1 MISYKINPDN
11 KRKNY
16 SAYITYSKER
26 EAALAILC
34 VDSLMIKG
42 KIIRAF
48 FGTTK
53 YCSYFLN
60 NSKCQNLEKCFFLH
74 QLANDDDIILDS
86 ERDFTYNQHLNLSKK
101 ILKLSS
107 PEDIEILR
115 KMEKPKKNVFPPV
128 EYIFMSE
135 EEKEKYLEKRGI
147 SYIKNYNNEKDE
159 RLLNNINNNDLEEK
173 YYDNCDYSINSVNI
187 SDKYNNNRD
196 ININEQKSLSNS
208 SYLKGDIYI
217 DMYKDPLFLSKIF
230 SNSIKHILLA
240 KPYFNNINS
249 DFLKKMEF
257 DYFKKDLMNQG
268 INIYSLLNG
277 CLDCIN

>member
-115 KMEKPKKNVFPPV
+115 KMEKPKKTYFHQLN
-128 EYIFMSE
+128 IF
-135 EEKEKYLEKRGI
+135 L
-147 SYIKNYNNEKDE
+147 
-159 RLLNNINNNDLEEK
+159 
-173 YYDNCDYSINSVNI
+173 
-187 SDKYNNNRD
+187 
-196 ININEQKSLSNS
+196 
-208 SYLKGDIYI
+208 
-217 DMYKDPLFLSKIF
+217 
-230 SNSIKHILLA
+230 
-240 KPYFNNINS
+240 
-249 DFLKKMEF
+249 
-257 DYFKKDLMNQG
+257 
-268 INIYSLLNG
+268 
-277 CLDCIN
+277 

>member
-26 EAALAILC
+26 EAALSILC

-128 EYIFMSE
+128 EYIFMIE

-257 DYFKKDLMNQG
+257 DYFKKDLMKQG

>member
-48 FGTTK
+48 SGTTK

-135 EEKEKYLEKRGI
+135 EEKEKYLEKRCI

-187 SDKYNNNRD
+187 SDKYNNN
-196 ININEQKSLSNS
+196 S
-208 SYLKGDIYI
+208 
-217 DMYKDPLFLSKIF
+217 
-230 SNSIKHILLA
+230 
-240 KPYFNNINS
+240 
-249 DFLKKMEF
+249 
-257 DYFKKDLMNQG
+257 
-268 INIYSLLNG
+268 
-277 CLDCIN
+277 